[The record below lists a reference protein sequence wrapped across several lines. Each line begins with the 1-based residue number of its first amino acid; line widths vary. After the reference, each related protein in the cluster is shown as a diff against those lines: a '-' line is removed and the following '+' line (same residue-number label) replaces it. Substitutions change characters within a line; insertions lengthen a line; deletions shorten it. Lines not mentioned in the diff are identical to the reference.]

1 MKYANEESYYNAYND
16 EEENDQELPENEI
29 QLDSNNQKTYDE
41 LIKSFHCQE
50 IDESNALE
58 MMLSNQITLNLFQS
72 LYKLKNP
79 PIKKYFNFL
88 VK

>member
-41 LIKSFHCQE
+41 LIKSFHSQE

-72 LYKLKNP
+72 LYKLK
-79 PIKKYFNFL
+79 KSK
-88 VK
+88 

>member
-1 MKYANEESYYNAYND
+1 MKYASEESYYNAYND
-16 EEENDQELPENEI
+16 EEDQELHENEI

-58 MMLSNQITLNLFQS
+58 MMLSNQITLNLFQ
-72 LYKLKNP
+72 
-79 PIKKYFNFL
+79 
-88 VK
+88 